1 MFYSVCGHVEPRALH
16 MVGTCYISDMYH
28 GATPSAAPH
37 TRPPFCEESFTL
49 PLSQLHFAKLAPLC
63 TPSSRF
69 FVCHNALIPAAASK
83 AWGTVWLESCCRVSF
98 VPSWRYKAEYRVK
111 TLGTATYQCAAEGRL
126 SALSKSPIPSL
137 PLQGEHK
144 PHLFRLSSASFT
156 QL

>member
-1 MFYSVCGHVEPRALH
+1 MLYIRHVPW
-16 MVGTCYISDMYH
+16 S
-28 GATPSAAPH
+28 H
-37 TRPPFCEESFTL
+37 TLSCFPTLRPPFCEESFTL
-49 PLSQLHFAKLAPLC
+49 PLSQLHFTKLAPLC

-111 TLGTATYQCAAEGRL
+111 TLGTATYRCAAEGGL
-126 SALSKSPIPSL
+126 SALSKSPTPSL